1 MDASLI
7 QSAEDD
13 LKQVSVHASAKRML
27 CGSNPFTMYT
37 LIVSCVATK
46 TWWIIQRRYRQFF
59 ALKKQLLK
67 LQTQAKAK
75 AALVELHTLLAPLFA
90 IAFPKKSLRL
100 DTDAMVAERQEA
112 FNNITTTLMQL
123 RAACV
128 VALLRPDIN
137 EILAWELTAL
147 VDLLAVFLDVP
158 ARQKDEEHHRLSS
171 PEHDVACCHVSDD
184 DDDEMCSICLLTRS
198 RVQSRCVHFA
208 VVDEEESESVLSL
221 TCGHSFHES
230 CVAKWLETNM
240 VCPMCREP
248 ATGGV
253 VH

>member
-1 MDASLI
+1 MNSPLSIDALTAPTTEQPRTHATTTILI

-27 CGSNPFTMYT
+27 CGSDPFTMYT

-67 LQTQAKAK
+67 LQKQAKAK

-137 EILAWELTAL
+137 EMLARELTSLVAL
-147 VDLLAVFLDVP
+147 VSEFLAVP
-158 ARQKDEEHHRLSS
+158 ERQKDEELRRTTLRLSS
-171 PEHDVACCHVSDD
+171 PELDVAASCCKD

-198 RVQSRCVHFA
+198 RAQTRCVRFA
-208 VVDEEESESVLSL
+208 VVDEEESESVLTLS
-221 TCGHSFHES
+221 CGHSFHES
-230 CVAKWLETNM
+230 
-240 VCPMCREP
+240 
-248 ATGGV
+248 
-253 VH
+253 